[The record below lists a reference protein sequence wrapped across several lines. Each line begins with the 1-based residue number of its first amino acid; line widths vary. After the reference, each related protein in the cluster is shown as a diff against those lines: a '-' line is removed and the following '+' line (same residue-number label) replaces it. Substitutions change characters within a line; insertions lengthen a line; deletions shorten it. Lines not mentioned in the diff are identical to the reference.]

1 MPAIPVLLLTYWK
14 PLALSIAIAA
24 LVLYRGV
31 LIHQRDSARASL
43 AAIQPQLA
51 DFKSAEAACESAVAR
66 QNDAVASLKAAAD
79 LAAASAQTRE
89 ANVTAAATAT
99 DVQETQHAAEIVH
112 APVAAG
118 CAAAIQWSN
127 AEAASLSKW

>member
-14 PLALSIAIAA
+14 PIALSLAIVA
-24 LVLYRGV
+24 LFVYRGM
-31 LIHQRDSARASL
+31 LIHQRDSARSSL
-43 AAIQPQLA
+43 AAVQSQLA

-66 QNDAVASLKAAAD
+66 QNDAVAGLKAAAD
-79 LAAASAQTRE
+79 LAAATAQTRQ
-89 ANVTAAATAT
+89 ANVTEAATAA
-99 DVQETQHAAEIVH
+99 DGRETRHAAEIVN

-118 CAAAIQWSN
+118 CAAAIKWSN